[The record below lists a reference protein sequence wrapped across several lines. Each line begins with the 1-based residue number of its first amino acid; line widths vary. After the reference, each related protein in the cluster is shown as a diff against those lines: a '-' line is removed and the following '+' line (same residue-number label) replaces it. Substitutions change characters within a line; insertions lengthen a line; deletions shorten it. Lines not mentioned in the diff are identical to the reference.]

1 MVAYLFSACFFGLNQ
16 AIGAA
21 SLGTQPAAVN
31 GTLSDQKP
39 SNAATSKHQLLTAR
53 HSQALRRKAPSS
65 IFTGIIELLL

>member
-1 MVAYLFSACFFGLNQ
+1 MVAYLAL
-16 AIGAA
+16 A
-21 SLGTQPAAVN
+21 SLGSTKHLGQPHSALNQLN